1 MIKLLWRTF
10 LHQDFLYFVTHPTVN
25 TGQLTTTEECNEKS
39 IPGMVKLMAECF
51 EMPCKTLCYFMY
63 LFVIWKEE
71 RQREKEE
78 FEDKVTYVG

>member
-1 MIKLLWRTF
+1 
-10 LHQDFLYFVTHPTVN
+10 
-25 TGQLTTTEECNEKS
+25 
-39 IPGMVKLMAECF
+39 MVKLMAECF